1 MIASR
6 LDMVPNEHYLLIE
19 IWFHYHIIV
28 DLEHKY
34 SYHLFGC
41 SWMVVHVWKL
51 DLYIKEVD

>member
-1 MIASR
+1 
-6 LDMVPNEHYLLIE
+6 MVPNEHYLLIE

-34 SYHLFGC
+34 SYHLFGG

-51 DLYIKEVD
+51 DLYIEEVD